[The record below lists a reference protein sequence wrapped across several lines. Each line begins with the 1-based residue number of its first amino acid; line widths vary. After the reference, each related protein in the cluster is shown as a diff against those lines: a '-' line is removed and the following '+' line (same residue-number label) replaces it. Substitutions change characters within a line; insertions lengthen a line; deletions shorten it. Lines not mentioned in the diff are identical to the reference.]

1 MLFWTTIIV
10 MILGLILSK
19 ILFEHYFEISYF
31 ISGVISG
38 LAACALLIEIVVLS
52 VNYIGVDGYIQR
64 MNVRHDMLVYE
75 YENDIYD
82 NDNDLGK
89 RELIEDIQDWN
100 EDLALRKQNQNDA
113 WIGIFIPDIY
123 DQFEFIEL
131 GDRSELLA
139 IYSERRK

>member
-1 MLFWTTIIV
+1 MLFWMTIIV
-10 MILGLILSK
+10 MILGLILSEISFK
-19 ILFEHYFEISYF
+19 QDFEISYI

-38 LAACALLIEIVVLS
+38 LAIVALIIEIVVLS
-52 VNYIGVDGYIQR
+52 VNYIGVEGYIQR
-64 MNVRHDMLVYE
+64 MNVRHDMLVYQ

-100 EDLALRKQNQNDA
+100 EDLASRRENQDDA

-131 GDRSELLA
+131 GDR
-139 IYSERRK
+139 

>member
-1 MLFWTTIIV
+1 MLFWMTIIAL
-10 MILGLILSK
+10 ILGLILSE
-19 ILFEHYFEISYF
+19 ILFEHDFEISST

-38 LAACALLIEIVVLS
+38 LTACALLIEIAVLS

-64 MNVRHDMLVYE
+64 MNVRHDMLVYQ

-100 EDLALRKQNQNDA
+100 EDLASRKQNQDDP

-131 GDRSELLA
+131 GDR
-139 IYSERRK
+139 